1 MATITLYSGKINQMS
16 SLINK
21 AKTSVKSYKSD
32 LKSLKSKVL
41 SIDESICDVD
51 DVISS
56 IKSSTKT
63 QEDKIETLENLKQD
77 INDFISDVVRIDGD
91 AADAINKSKDDFY
104 DKYEY
109 LKPECEKSGWEK
121 FKDGCKKVGE
131 WCQEHW
137 KEILAIAV
145 VITGVVLCFVQGLNW
160 LGSGILIG
168 SLKGALSGGLIGGLS
183 SWASGGSFWEGFKDG
198 VVTGAIFGG
207 VFGGLGAA
215 GEFLGN
221 AKAVSL
227 LANGKWL
234 GKSCSFAK
242 TVGTV
247 AKASGAIT
255 FVMGGFDTLALG
267 SKILFGDNWFSDF
280 NAALHESSIYNVAQT
295 TIASVAVFTGGM
307 NSGFN
312 KAANSAGVKP
322 SCFVAGTLVMAVAG
336 MVAIETIK
344 SGDKVISTD
353 PETMETSPKTV
364 LETYIREVTT
374 LVHLTVN
381 GEEIVTTV
389 DHPFYVKN
397 QGFIKAGELIVGDEL
412 LDVNGNVL
420 LVEKFNVELT
430 DEPVTVYNFQV
441 EDFHTYH
448 VGCFYVLV
456 HNADYNQSPKEIMA
470 EHTKG
475 LDTREHPSKYK
486 QISAKEK
493 SRLESKVRDR
503 TITKDEY
510 KKLEWNKKI
519 SARRQD
525 AVNEFWDQEQIRL
538 QKGENGTRNW
548 SPQQKADILNGK
560 RPTYNG
566 KTIQGHHTYSVSKYP
581 HLSGNSEVIYPATFN
596 EHLKGWHGGNFRN
609 SLPGEPI
616 KTIIDF

>member
-91 AADAINKSKDDFY
+91 AADAINKSQDDFY

-137 KEILAIAV
+137 KEILAVVV
-145 VITGVVLCFVQGLNW
+145 VITGIVLCFVPGLNW
-160 LGSGILIG
+160 LGSGILMG
-168 SLKGALSGGLIGGLS
+168 ALKGALSGGLIGGLS

-420 LVEKFNVELT
+420 LVENFAVELT
-430 DEPVTVYNFQV
+430 DEPTTVYNFQV
-441 EDFHTYH
+441 EDFHTYY
-448 VGCFYVLV
+448 VGKNGILV
-456 HNADYNQSPKEIMA
+456 HNADYSTVVTPDMENKILEGERVGSSNRIKGGHSPQINDA
-470 EHTKG
+470 N
-475 LDTREHPSKYK
+475 PKYSVEV
-486 QISAKEK
+486 QQTFP
-493 SRLESKVRDR
+493 DG
-503 TITKDEY
+503 T
-510 KKLEWNKKI
+510 KKI
-519 SARRQD
+519 KFIT
-525 AVNEFWDQEQIRL
+525 EFPDGNVSKI
-538 QKGENGTRNW
+538 KTSTIFPDNW
-548 SPQQKADILNGK
+548 SDAKIIDSIKQVGDGVPIGK
-560 RPTYNG
+560 R
-566 KTIQGHHTYSVSKYP
+566 IAD
-581 HLSGNSEVIYPATFN
+581 NSYLYRDIIDGVQIEVIKQGNNVIAGYPT
-596 EHLKGWHGGNFRN
+596 GGGTTG
-609 SLPGEPI
+609 LPTGFTS
-616 KTIIDF
+616 K

>member
-145 VITGVVLCFVQGLNW
+145 VITGVVLCFVPGLNW

-336 MVAIETIK
+336 MVAIEKIK

-353 PETMETSPKTV
+353 PETMETSLKTV

-389 DHPFYVKN
+389 
-397 QGFIKAGELIVGDEL
+397 EL

-420 LVEKFNVELT
+420 LVENFDVELT
-430 DEPVTVYNFQV
+430 DEPVKVYNFKV
-441 EDFHTYH
+441 EDFHTYF
-448 VGCFYVLV
+448 VGNCKIWV
-456 HNADYNQSPKEIMA
+456 HNNDCAKKVESGEI
-470 EHTKG
+470 ELETK
-475 LDTREHPSKYK
+475 K
-486 QISAKEK
+486 
-493 SRLESKVRDR
+493 
-503 TITKDEY
+503 
-510 KKLEWNKKI
+510 
-519 SARRQD
+519 
-525 AVNEFWDQEQIRL
+525 
-538 QKGENGTRNW
+538 QKGNYGEMKMDEHYDSKGFEKMHNGVESLDDKIHHGIDGVYKNKDPNGDPKFIIAEAKYGSSQLGNTKK
-548 SPQQKADILNGK
+548 SGPQMGDKWIKNNIGKIVDDPDDIIEGLATGDTVKELFRVNVSNDNGLVNV
-560 RPTYNG
+560 T
-566 KTIQGHHTYSVSKYP
+566 TSVKS
-581 HLSGNSEVIYPATFN
+581 
-596 EHLKGWHGGNFRN
+596 LK
-609 SLPGEPI
+609 
-616 KTIIDF
+616 

>member
-131 WCQEHW
+131 WCKEHW

-145 VITGVVLCFVQGLNW
+145 VITGVVLCFVPGLNW

-322 SCFVAGTLVMAVAG
+322 SCFVAGTLVMAVVG
-336 MVAIETIK
+336 MVAIEKIK
-344 SGDKVISTD
+344 SGDKIISTD
-353 PETMETSPKTV
+353 PETMETGEKTV

-441 EDFHTYH
+441 EGFHTYH

>member
-1 MATITLYSGKINQMS
+1 MS

-131 WCQEHW
+131 WCKEHW
-137 KEILAIAV
+137 KAIITVVIVITAV
-145 VITGVVLCFVQGLNW
+145 VILVTCPACGAIIAGACWGAISGAVIGGV
-160 LGSGILIG
+160 
-168 SLKGALSGGLIGGLS
+168 AGGLS
-183 SWASGGSFWEGFKDG
+183 SLAAGGSFWAGFEEGAFSG
-198 VVTGAIFGG
+198 ALTGAIFGG
-207 VFGGLGAA
+207 IGGA
-215 GEFLGN
+215 GSLLGN
-221 AKAVSL
+221 VSNSCKL
-227 LANGKWL
+227 FSVMKWTSRITGVL
-234 GKSCSFAK
+234 
-242 TVGTV
+242 
-247 AKASGAIT
+247 SGG
-255 FVMGGFDTLALG
+255 MGLFDTAAMVVGLFDPQNAFVQFNQKLHSSKLYNGFQFTVSAL
-267 SKILFGDNWFSDF
+267 
-280 NAALHESSIYNVAQT
+280 
-295 TIASVAVFTGGM
+295 AVF
-307 NSGFN
+307 SGSTYSSM
-312 KAANSAGVKP
+312 KKHQETLT
-322 SCFVAGTLVMAVAG
+322 CFVAGTMILTASG
-336 MVAIETIK
+336 LVAIENIK
-344 SGDKVISTD
+344 AGDKVISTD
-353 PETMETSPKTV
+353 PETFETAEKTV
-364 LETYIREVTT
+364 LETYIREDSK
-374 LVHLTVN
+374 LIHLMIN
-381 GEEIVTTV
+381 GEEIITTET
-389 DHPFYVKN
+389 HPFYVN
-397 QGFIKAGELIVGDEL
+397 NRGFVNAGELAIGDEL
-412 LDVNGNVL
+412 LDSNCNVL
-420 LVEKFNVELT
+420 LVENHYVELT
-430 DEPVTVYNFQV
+430 DEPTKVYNFQV

-470 EHTKG
+470 ERTKG

-519 SARRQD
+519 SAKRQD

>member
-121 FKDGCKKVGE
+121 FKDGCRKVGE

-145 VITGVVLCFVQGLNW
+145 VITGVVLCFVPGLNW

-353 PETMETSPKTV
+353 TETMETSPKTV

-420 LVEKFNVELT
+420 LVENFDVELT
-430 DEPVTVYNFQV
+430 DEPVKVYNFKV
-441 EDFHTYH
+441 EDFHTYF
-448 VGCFYVLV
+448 VGNCKIWV
-456 HNADYNQSPKEIMA
+456 HNNDCAKKVESGEI
-470 EHTKG
+470 ELETK
-475 LDTREHPSKYK
+475 K
-486 QISAKEK
+486 
-493 SRLESKVRDR
+493 
-503 TITKDEY
+503 
-510 KKLEWNKKI
+510 
-519 SARRQD
+519 
-525 AVNEFWDQEQIRL
+525 
-538 QKGENGTRNW
+538 QKGNYGEMKMDEHYDSKGFEKMHNGVESLDDKIHHGIDGVYKNKDPNGDPKFIIAEAKYGSSQLGNTKK
-548 SPQQKADILNGK
+548 SGPQMGDKWIKNNIGKIVDDPDDIIEGLATGDTVKELFRVNVSNDNGLVNV
-560 RPTYNG
+560 T
-566 KTIQGHHTYSVSKYP
+566 TSVKS
-581 HLSGNSEVIYPATFN
+581 
-596 EHLKGWHGGNFRN
+596 LK
-609 SLPGEPI
+609 
-616 KTIIDF
+616 

>member
-131 WCQEHW
+131 WCKEHW

-145 VITGVVLCFVQGLNW
+145 VITGVVLCFVPGLNW

-381 GEEIVTTV
+381 GEEIITTI

-412 LDVNGNVL
+412 LDVNGNIL
-420 LVEKFNVELT
+420 LVENFDVELT
-430 DEPVTVYNFQV
+430 DEPVKVYNFKV
-441 EDFHTYH
+441 EDFHTYF
-448 VGCFYVLV
+448 VGNCKIWV
-456 HNADYNQSPKEIMA
+456 HNNDCAKKVESGEI
-470 EHTKG
+470 ELETK
-475 LDTREHPSKYK
+475 K
-486 QISAKEK
+486 
-493 SRLESKVRDR
+493 
-503 TITKDEY
+503 
-510 KKLEWNKKI
+510 
-519 SARRQD
+519 
-525 AVNEFWDQEQIRL
+525 
-538 QKGENGTRNW
+538 QKGNYGEMKMDEHYDSKGFEKMHNGVESLDDKIHHGIDGVYKNKDPNGDPKFIIAEAKYGSSQLGNTKK
-548 SPQQKADILNGK
+548 SGPQMGDKWIKNNIGKIVDDPDDIIEGLATGDTVKELFRVNVSNDNGLVNV
-560 RPTYNG
+560 T
-566 KTIQGHHTYSVSKYP
+566 TSVKS
-581 HLSGNSEVIYPATFN
+581 
-596 EHLKGWHGGNFRN
+596 LK
-609 SLPGEPI
+609 
-616 KTIIDF
+616 

>member
-56 IKSSTKT
+56 IKSSTKM

-91 AADAINKSKDDFY
+91 AAEAINKSKDDFY
-104 DKYEY
+104 NKYEY
-109 LKPECEKSGWEK
+109 LTPECEKSGWEK

-137 KEILAIAV
+137 KEILAVVV
-145 VITGVVLCFVQGLNW
+145 VITGIVLCFVPRLNW
-160 LGSGILIG
+160 LGSGILMG
-168 SLKGALSGGLIGGLS
+168 ALKGALSGGLIGGLS

-227 LANGKWL
+227 
-234 GKSCSFAK
+234 F
-242 TVGTV
+242 
-247 AKASGAIT
+247 
-255 FVMGGFDTLALG
+255 
-267 SKILFGDNWFSDF
+267 
-280 NAALHESSIYNVAQT
+280 
-295 TIASVAVFTGGM
+295 
-307 NSGFN
+307 
-312 KAANSAGVKP
+312 
-322 SCFVAGTLVMAVAG
+322 
-336 MVAIETIK
+336 AIEKIK

-353 PETMETSPKTV
+353 PETMKTSPKTV

-381 GEEIVTTV
+381 GEEIITTI

-420 LVEKFNVELT
+420 LVENFDVELT
-430 DEPVTVYNFQV
+430 DEPTTVYNFQV

-448 VGCFYVLV
+448 VSGLAILV
-456 HNADYNQSPKEIMA
+456 HNAGDDYRNVPVPERKKASNGLGYKSNPK
-470 EHTKG
+470 HTPG
-475 LDTREHPSKYK
+475 QPGNRPNAGTEPRDSFELFGDSTPSNKNPRQRYTY
-486 QISAKEK
+486 EK
-493 SRLESKVRDR
+493 STGTLHRFSP
-503 TITKDEY
+503 T
-510 KKLEWNKKI
+510 
-519 SARRQD
+519 
-525 AVNEFWDQEQIRL
+525 
-538 QKGENGTRNW
+538 ENDGSLWHW
-548 SPQQKADILNGK
+548 SGSTN
-560 RPTYNG
+560 
-566 KTIQGHHTYSVSKYP
+566 QGP
-581 HLSGNSEVIYPATFN
+581 NS
-596 EHLKGWHGGNFRN
+596 LKGSQVPNDIKNLFH
-609 SLPGEPI
+609 LPKKGW
-616 KTIIDF
+616 

>member
-145 VITGVVLCFVQGLNW
+145 VITGVVLCFVPGLNW

-336 MVAIETIK
+336 MVAIEKIK

-353 PETMETSPKTV
+353 PETMETSLKTV

-420 LVEKFNVELT
+420 LVENFDVELT
-430 DEPVTVYNFQV
+430 DEPVKVYNFKV
-441 EDFHTYH
+441 EDFHTYF
-448 VGCFYVLV
+448 VGNCKIWV
-456 HNADYNQSPKEIMA
+456 HNNDCAKKVESGEI
-470 EHTKG
+470 ELETK
-475 LDTREHPSKYK
+475 K
-486 QISAKEK
+486 
-493 SRLESKVRDR
+493 
-503 TITKDEY
+503 
-510 KKLEWNKKI
+510 
-519 SARRQD
+519 
-525 AVNEFWDQEQIRL
+525 
-538 QKGENGTRNW
+538 QKGNYGEMKMDEHYDSKGFEKMHNGVESLDDKIHHGIDGVYKNKDPNGDPKFIIAEAKYGSSQLGNTKK
-548 SPQQKADILNGK
+548 SGPQMGDKWIKNNIGKIVDDPDDIIEGLATGDTVKELFRVNVSNDNGLVNV
-560 RPTYNG
+560 T
-566 KTIQGHHTYSVSKYP
+566 TSVKS
-581 HLSGNSEVIYPATFN
+581 
-596 EHLKGWHGGNFRN
+596 LK
-609 SLPGEPI
+609 
-616 KTIIDF
+616 